1 MTGRAQVKASTSTS
15 GTIWLPPEPS
25 NISDPKQITSCK
37 SSICYGDVRQAQG
50 HLLRTDGYSVA
61 GFTITE
67 LLAVLAVLAV
77 LAALSIPMID
87 KASASGKA
95 AVCMSNLKQLSAII
109 SAYVADNDGTLPW
122 TTQPVASGGSWVW
135 YSYYNQWGTGS
146 PLTYM
151 AGYRHGGRMTK
162 EEYEKPGATHIFNC
176 PCNRRRTTG
185 GQLYVGYIPNSNV
198 MSVESNPQV
207 RMSRVTKPSEVI
219 LLADHNADGP
229 NPNPNCWYFGESDW
243 ETKIGFHRHFGKANI
258 LFVDGSVRAL
268 SAADIDPKRNIR
280 PPDL

>member
-1 MTGRAQVKASTSTS
+1 MTGRAQVQASTE
-15 GTIWLPPEPS
+15 IPEKTWFFSERS
-25 NISDPKQITSCK
+25 NISDSKQITPCE
-37 SSICYGDVRQAQG
+37 SSICSGYVRQSQG
-50 HLLRTDGYSVA
+50 HLPSTDGHP

-67 LLAVLAVLAV
+67 LLVVIAVLAV

-95 AVCMSNLKQLSAII
+95 AVCTSNLKQLSAII

-122 TTQPVASGGSWVW
+122 TTQPVATGGAWVW

-151 AGYRHGGRMTK
+151 AGYRHGGSMTK
-162 EEYEKPGATHIFNC
+162 EEYEKPGAKHIFNC

-185 GQLYVGYIPNSNV
+185 GQLYVGYLPNSHV
-198 MSVESNPQV
+198 MSAGPNPQV
-207 RMSRVTKPSEVI
+207 RMCRVTKPSEVI

-243 ETKIGFHRHFGKANI
+243 ETKIGFHRHSGKANV

-268 SAADIDPKRNIR
+268 TAADIDPKRNIK
-280 PPDL
+280 PPEL